1 MCFSASLLPSYN
13 TLENYFCNL
22 DRQYDFLKFA
32 IALNMEA
39 WDTIVFVSS
48 CNLSVLPFT
57 ARWRKRE
64 NELFWLRISLASARA
79 SSWWD
84 RRREEF
90 YIFMVFFF
98 MRSFFLRQ
106 RHLAD
111 ICSKWSIPLWK
122 IELSDSS
129 ICYLRKN
136 VEIFLPHV
144 CRNNSFFLPGPAL
157 AFNATSSTTRS
168 TSSATCSTS
177 ITSSRTHPWSRRS
190 MTTLPVT
197 GITGSLLVQV
207 FDGFKPELSGP
218 AS

>member
-144 CRNNSFFLPGPAL
+144 CRNNSFFPSG
-157 AFNATSSTTRS
+157 S
-168 TSSATCSTS
+168 
-177 ITSSRTHPWSRRS
+177 SSRFQRDQFDNKKHFLGHLFNQHYEFSDS
-190 MTTLPVT
+190 
-197 GITGSLLVQV
+197 SLVQKIDDYV
-207 FDGFKPELSGP
+207 ARHRYHRFPISSGIWWL
-218 AS
+218 